1 MSRYKH
7 NSIVLAL
14 VAILAGCN
22 GNDAR
27 IKEYPKKVVGRWI
40 LQKQTSVVNA
50 LEEGAEKDTI
60 VVLEDKQYRELS
72 LKPAEIEYGPEGAY
86 LLVFKDYADQIKLR
100 KPGLWMFNH
109 DTLVYMQ
116 MDSTV
121 ENKYAAVLTDTTM
134 TLKGFI
140 DYDDDG
146 KTDDAYEGFYRKLI
160 R

>member
-1 MSRYKH
+1 MSRHIYI
-7 NSIVLAL
+7 SIVLAL

-72 LKPAEIEYGPEGAY
+72 LKPAEIEYGAEGAY

-121 ENKYAAVLTDTTM
+121 ENKYAAELTDTTM

>member
-1 MSRYKH
+1 MSKH
-7 NSIVLAL
+7 IYISIVLAL

-27 IKEYPKKVVGRWI
+27 VKEYPKKVVGRWI

-50 LEEGAEKDTI
+50 LEEGAKKDTI

-72 LKPAEIEYGPEGAY
+72 LKPAEIEYGAEGAY

>member
-1 MSRYKH
+1 MSRYIYI
-7 NSIVLAL
+7 SIVLVLIAT
-14 VAILAGCN
+14 LAGCN
-22 GNDAR
+22 SNDAR

-60 VVLEDKQYRELS
+60 VVLEDRQYRELS

-146 KTDDAYEGFYRKLI
+146 NTDDAYEGFYRKLI

>member
-1 MSRYKH
+1 MSRYIYI
-7 NSIVLAL
+7 SIVLVLSAT
-14 VAILAGCN
+14 LAGCN

-50 LEEGAEKDTI
+50 LEEGTEKDTI
-60 VVLEDKQYRELS
+60 VVLEDRQYRELS
-72 LKPAEIEYGPEGAY
+72 LKPAEIEYGSEGAY

>member
-1 MSRYKH
+1 MSKH
-7 NSIVLAL
+7 IHISIVLAL

-72 LKPAEIEYGPEGAY
+72 LKPAEIEYGAEGAY